1 MVLALA
7 RPGRPETDTVGGS
20 GQRVRYGEFGR
31 LGIPYL
37 SDGLGDPSKPRDY
50 ALFPQKIN
58 RSLQINGLEQR
69 DGPTSPGFRQIH

>member
-20 GQRVRYGEFGR
+20 GQCVRYGGVGR

-37 SDGLGDPSKPRDY
+37 ELTG
-50 ALFPQKIN
+50 
-58 RSLQINGLEQR
+58 
-69 DGPTSPGFRQIH
+69 